1 MAWDHV
7 RNIGASVRASH
18 HFPRF
23 LNSMRLGL
31 PRTHDSWLSKALS
44 LGFNVPVDSVA
55 ETLVRIFPG
64 ASMKVGLLRGVL
76 FGGILPGVGIYS
88 LSSVK
93 DLMPSHFF
101 VSNRVEAP
109 SNFFFSK
116 DAVSK
121 AFFSI

>member
-1 MAWDHV
+1 
-7 RNIGASVRASH
+7 
-18 HFPRF
+18 
-23 LNSMRLGL
+23 MRLGL

-44 LGFNVPVDSVA
+44 LGFNVPVDSAA
-55 ETLVRIFPG
+55 EALVRIFPG
-64 ASMKVGLLRGVL
+64 ASMKIEASCQEWVFTPLARAMKSGVS
-76 FGGILPGVGIYS
+76 S